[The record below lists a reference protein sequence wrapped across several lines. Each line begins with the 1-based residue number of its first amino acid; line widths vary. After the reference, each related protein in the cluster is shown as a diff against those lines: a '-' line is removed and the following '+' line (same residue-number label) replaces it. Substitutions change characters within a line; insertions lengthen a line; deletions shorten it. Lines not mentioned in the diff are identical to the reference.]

1 MGYKS
6 TYTYEDFQNA
16 ANKAGLY
23 NSFSK
28 EDLALAQLHPDAGM
42 SLLSAKRD
50 YNQAQTPEA
59 QALAHAAA
67 NAIRSSYGGY
77 TGNAAG
83 LEYYADPKL
92 TRQIT
97 GVLDT
102 MDSAQPF
109 QYGRENEYLAALN
122 RVANP
127 TSFRYSTT
135 TDPLYGQYRKT
146 YLREGQ
152 RATQNALAQASA
164 ATGGRP
170 SSYAV
175 SAATQAGDY
184 YASQLSDKVADL
196 YQMAYQR
203 YLNEQQLQQN
213 AYQALAADRSTATN
227 EYQAELARQQAL
239 LSALQGQ
246 DATDYAKQQ
255 DILDRNRQAEQDR
268 IALEQAEWT
277 RARQEE
283 QDRLAQE
290 QQAWE
295 NRYREDNARYDREQ
309 QDWANRFQLAL
320 QAAAYGDYSLL
331 AALGVEPNMQNVLSQ
346 ALANAGRAVP
356 VGYGSTG
363 GGSGRSSGG
372 GRRSGGGGSGN
383 GGGTSGGG
391 GGIDAELLEQLKSKY
406 PDGAVTEA
414 VHWNYLLSYY
424 DEATLNAAGYYYA
437 PTQQAQEAPV
447 DQASVNALGMGPL
460 SEAELLNLVASGA
473 VEEYQE
479 GGKTKFRRTGTG
491 GNAPGLT
498 GHIASRAPTGSNNG
512 DTNSGG
518 GNWVTN
524 MAEQLLKRLGKK

>member
-1 MGYKS
+1 MGYKP
-6 TYTYEDFQNA
+6 TYTYQDFETA
-16 ANKAGLY
+16 AQKAGLY

-28 EDLALAQLHPDAGM
+28 EDLALAQQHPDAGM

-102 MDSAQPF
+102 MDSAPPF

-127 TSFRYSTT
+127 TSFRYSTK

-196 YQMAYQR
+196 YQMAYQSSSSR
-203 YLNEQQLQQN
+203 THFKPW
-213 AYQALAADRSTATN
+213 R
-227 EYQAELARQQAL
+227 
-239 LSALQGQ
+239 
-246 DATDYAKQQ
+246 
-255 DILDRNRQAEQDR
+255 R
-268 IALEQAEWT
+268 IA
-277 RARQEE
+277 AR
-283 QDRLAQE
+283 
-290 QQAWE
+290 
-295 NRYREDNARYDREQ
+295 
-309 QDWANRFQLAL
+309 
-320 QAAAYGDYSLL
+320 
-331 AALGVEPNMQNVLSQ
+331 P
-346 ALANAGRAVP
+346 
-356 VGYGSTG
+356 
-363 GGSGRSSGG
+363 
-372 GRRSGGGGSGN
+372 
-383 GGGTSGGG
+383 
-391 GGIDAELLEQLKSKY
+391 
-406 PDGAVTEA
+406 
-414 VHWNYLLSYY
+414 
-424 DEATLNAAGYYYA
+424 
-437 PTQQAQEAPV
+437 
-447 DQASVNALGMGPL
+447 
-460 SEAELLNLVASGA
+460 
-473 VEEYQE
+473 
-479 GGKTKFRRTGTG
+479 
-491 GNAPGLT
+491 
-498 GHIASRAPTGSNNG
+498 
-512 DTNSGG
+512 
-518 GNWVTN
+518 
-524 MAEQLLKRLGKK
+524 